1 MRGNEGSSNINT
13 TIYQSKLHKKLA
25 FLEVKVKKSSDIKKT
40 KDMLELNNQDSSHV
54 IVYNIHRKITSIE
67 KSLSHVVGVA
77 KVRTMVKGLNKEDLE
92 SKLFSYQRLLRIRT
106 HLKTVSQVSEG
117 HVSVESNKAESRKG

>member
-1 MRGNEGSSNINT
+1 
-13 TIYQSKLHKKLA
+13 
-25 FLEVKVKKSSDIKKT
+25 
-40 KDMLELNNQDSSHV
+40 
-54 IVYNIHRKITSIE
+54 
-67 KSLSHVVGVA
+67 
-77 KVRTMVKGLNKEDLE
+77 MVKGLNKEDLE

>member
-1 MRGNEGSSNINT
+1 MDNAGQAIKMRGNEGSSNINT

-67 KSLSHVVGVA
+67 KSLSHVVGGSDEE
-77 KVRTMVKGLNKEDLE
+77 KNKT
-92 SKLFSYQRLLRIRT
+92 KK
-106 HLKTVSQVSEG
+106 KTT
-117 HVSVESNKAESRKG
+117 

>member
-40 KDMLELNNQDSSHV
+40 KDMLELNNQDSSHI

-67 KSLSHVVGVA
+67 KSLSHCHKSQKDMFLLSLTKLKAGKVEVKPSVPVEENA
-77 KVRTMVKGLNKEDLE
+77 K
-92 SKLFSYQRLLRIRT
+92 
-106 HLKTVSQVSEG
+106 
-117 HVSVESNKAESRKG
+117 